1 MPVISF
7 SYAIVVYFEHN
18 IGKEMVKGYN
28 ENPEWGMEERK
39 TRTREC
45 IGEMPQ
51 RVPQGAPRRTPRA
64 MPQGMLREMARG
76 MPTGF

>member
-1 MPVISF
+1 
-7 SYAIVVYFEHN
+7 
-18 IGKEMVKGYN
+18 MVKGYN

-39 TRTREC
+39 TWTREC

-51 RVPQGAPRRTPRA
+51 RVPQGAPRRTPRG